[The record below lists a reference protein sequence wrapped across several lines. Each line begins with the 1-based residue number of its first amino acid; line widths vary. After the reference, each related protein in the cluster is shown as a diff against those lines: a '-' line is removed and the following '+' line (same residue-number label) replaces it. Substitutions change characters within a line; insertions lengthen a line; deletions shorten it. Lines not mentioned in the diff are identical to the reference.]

1 MQKGSSVACLRS
13 VTFWVGLF
21 MSCCLGRC
29 PAHWVPL
36 QWWQSVVLCHLVMGG
51 LQKPEQCHHTETP
64 QFITEAPDRIWGAE
78 PDTSQAQTD
87 LHMARSLHSPW
98 LAPQPC
104 PQNDISVPP
113 EHSAGLALGEAEM
126 QGMGGLMLS
135 HGFTDLLSNNCLH
148 LTKLRASEEKES
160 HSLFASN
167 LAFSLISCS
176 YTLSFDPVPW
186 SLHKGLNNSGHP
198 KLQCWKWQ
206 KPMLWNVE
214 FC

>member
-1 MQKGSSVACLRS
+1 MPSSLGTTAMVAECGF
-13 VTFWVGLF
+13 VP
-21 MSCCLGRC
+21 SCHGRA
-29 PAHWVPL
+29 PKTGTVSPY
-36 QWWQSVVLCHLVMGG
+36 SDSTV
-51 LQKPEQCHHTETP
+51 HHTGTRQNLSCWARHLTGTDRLTHGTFP
-64 QFITEAPDRIWGAE
+64 AQPVADPTALPSKWHFCAPRALCWPG
-78 PDTSQAQTD
+78 
-87 LHMARSLHSPW
+87 PW
-98 LAPQPC
+98 CA
-104 PQNDISVPP
+104 
-113 EHSAGLALGEAEM
+113 AM
-126 QGMGGLMLS
+126 QGMGELMLS
-135 HGFTDLLSNNCLH
+135 HGFTDLLSNNCLQ